1 MQNMEEIE
9 IIQKRK
15 KDYKAKNSMI
25 ISSLQGIREVIIS
38 IGLGCY
44 DKGNK
49 NTLANINA
57 IEMSENKM
65 KDVSSKAEQNGK
77 KKKVEEVETEE

>member
-49 NTLANINA
+49 NMLA
-57 IEMSENKM
+57 
-65 KDVSSKAEQNGK
+65 
-77 KKKVEEVETEE
+77 T

>member
-1 MQNMEEIE
+1 MEEIE

-25 ISSLQGIREVIIS
+25 ISNLQWIREVIIS

-49 NTLANINA
+49 NMLANINA

-77 KKKVEEVETEE
+77 KKKKWKR

>member
-49 NTLANINA
+49 NTLA
-57 IEMSENKM
+57 
-65 KDVSSKAEQNGK
+65 
-77 KKKVEEVETEE
+77 T